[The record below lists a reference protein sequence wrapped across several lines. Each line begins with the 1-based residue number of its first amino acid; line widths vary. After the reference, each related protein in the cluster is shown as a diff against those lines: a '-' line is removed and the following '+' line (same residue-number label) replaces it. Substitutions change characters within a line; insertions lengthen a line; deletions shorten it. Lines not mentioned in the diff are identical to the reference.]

1 MGDFYSSSTA
11 PSVQNKQVQW
21 AGALEW
27 HRASFGRWWKAL
39 EIELESSQPRECTN
53 TEPYPTKWF
62 ISRHMN
68 LGLPRWR

>member
-27 HRASFGRWWKAL
+27 HRASSGGW
-39 EIELESSQPRECTN
+39 
-53 TEPYPTKWF
+53 
-62 ISRHMN
+62 
-68 LGLPRWR
+68 